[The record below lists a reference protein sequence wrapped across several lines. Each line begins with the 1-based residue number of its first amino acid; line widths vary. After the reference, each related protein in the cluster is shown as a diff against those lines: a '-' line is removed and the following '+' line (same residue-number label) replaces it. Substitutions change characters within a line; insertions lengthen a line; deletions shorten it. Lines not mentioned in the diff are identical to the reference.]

1 MIQELETLAK
11 LPPSVRADIE
21 RYCANRGYAYAA
33 ILSADRGSIWEMGR
47 LHGLIV
53 HLGRRGHKLRE
64 IHTAAGVTQQYAQRV
79 LELAREQET
88 PIKTTDWERIA
99 TCRR

>member
-21 RYCANRGYAYAA
+21 RYCALRGFAFADVLKAA
-33 ILSADRGSIWEMGR
+33 QGDHVLDGMIR
-47 LHGLIV
+47 
-53 HLGRRGHKLRE
+53 HLAAKGHSLRH
-64 IHTAAGVTQQYAQRV
+64 IHEAAGVSQAYAHQIIKDYRADQVRV
-79 LELAREQET
+79 R
-88 PIKTTDWERIA
+88 TTDWGRFA